1 MANLGAND
9 FARDLELNDLDIDLG
24 CDPPISP
31 SKDKNYS
38 EADKI
43 ESKMNNFDFFGGLLP
58 DIQGIPEDDVHS

>member
-9 FARDLELNDLDIDLG
+9 FGRDLELNDLDIDLG

-43 ESKMNNFDFFGGLLP
+43 ESKMFPSEL
-58 DIQGIPEDDVHS
+58 EDEPSSF